1 MRCDRCGKTITEQT
15 ALIYHGSCVPC
26 HRQRAAQRLARTV
39 RGTWTRIRDL
49 ITVPFQ
55 IMYGIPGL
63 LRLRFAQ
70 LPVSRREV
78 LKTLEPVFGCSG
90 AQLYFS
96 ALRHGY
102 VRPGYYLSGRHPCYS
117 LGLHDGLRSCSRR
130 VVLARAT
137 PESCFQF
144 DQSRL
149 TLALHEACA
158 GGEPILM
165 RSFISVPVAE
175 LWP

>member
-55 IMYGIPGL
+55 IVHGIPGL

-90 AQLYFS
+90 AQLFS
-96 ALRHGY
+96 A
-102 VRPGYYLSGRHPCYS
+102 VSGTATSAQATTSP
-117 LGLHDGLRSCSRR
+117 
-130 VVLARAT
+130 VAT
-137 PESCFQF
+137 PATASVFTTAPLLLAA
-144 DQSRL
+144 SRL
-149 TLALHEACA
+149 
-158 GGEPILM
+158 GPSYSRVMFPIRPKSANPGAARGVCRRRPNTDAVVHLGT
-165 RSFISVPVAE
+165 RR
-175 LWP
+175 